1 MVTAV
6 KYKSSQRK
14 LLQLK
19 PPKLLATIVALCKRV
34 SLHGLCRVF
43 LYQYHIGHFVNV
55 ISARVTAMVH
65 MLCSICNLYPIN
77 GQSQIAHALICA
89 IVVIFSH
96 WNNINNVIP
105 DSSAHLGGRVK
116 DKEPRYRTPGPAEYC
131 NLLPPSTGCE
141 GRNNNFLSRLEH

>member
-1 MVTAV
+1 MSMVTAV

-34 SLHGLCRVF
+34 SLHGLCPVF

-55 ISARVTAMVH
+55 ISARVTIVH
-65 MLCSICNLYPIN
+65 ILCSICNFCPIN
-77 GQSQIAHALICA
+77 GQIPYALICA

-96 WNNINNVIP
+96 WNNISNVIS

-141 GRNNNFLSRLEH
+141 GRNNFLSRLEH